1 MKFTKSRVFGA
12 IVLILAALLIFTGVS
27 GRVVDRAGT
36 PLAAAYAQS
45 QEHRQE
51 AERLS
56 AAVAAAQEAL
66 DRADKRASDALSEAQ
81 DCVTQAAN
89 ARQAAQDG
97 DYDPETDVGALGQA
111 ILDAQQ
117 AGEDVTAI
125 YERFGT
131 VANADLIAALD
142 TAKTDAGRA
151 EKANEEALS
160 ALQALVEAAQAL
172 DETAAFEPLPAEVA
186 HAAVP
191 KLGDRTGL
199 DRLATR
205 ADNYVTRGETSVS
218 NAQALRE
225 AGQTAIETA
234 QAVLADH
241 PAKAAD
247 AALSFI
253 RTRNEDLMAAG
264 AVLLVIGACLT
275 FFPAWLSRKWKVRL
289 FRNGFLFVAVTALL
303 AAALHYASGEMWDL
317 MRQGVFDTLY
327 MTIPSTL
334 LAYLVGLPLGVLLV
348 ITSPGH
354 IRENHTLNN
363 AVGTVVNFLRSI
375 PFIILLVMLFDV
387 TRFVMGTAIGT
398 RACIFPL
405 FISAFPYC
413 ARIVEGSLAE
423 VDKGV
428 IEAAESMGSTT
439 WQIIRKVLVPEAMPS
454 LINGAALCMTTILA
468 YTAMAGSAGGDGLG
482 KIAITYG
489 LNYHEYDIMYVSSLL
504 LVALVQL
511 IQIGGG
517 ILTRAVDHRK
527 K

>member
-1 MKFTKSRVFGA
+1 MKFTQSRACGA
-12 IVLILAALLIFTGVS
+12 IVLILAALLIFTGIS
-27 GRVVDRAGT
+27 GRVADRPGT
-36 PLAAAYAQS
+36 PLAAAYADS
-45 QEHRQE
+45 LARRE
-51 AERLS
+51 AIGDLS
-56 AAVAAAQEAL
+56 AAITAAGEAL

-81 DCVTQAAN
+81 DCVTASDA
-89 ARQAAQDG
+89 ARQTAQDG
-97 DYDPETDVGALGQA
+97 DYDPETDLGALGQA

-117 AGEDVTAI
+117 AGEDVDAI
-125 YERFGT
+125 YEHFGT
-131 VANADLIAALD
+131 VANAELIAALD

-151 EKANEEALS
+151 EKANEEALT
-160 ALQALVEAAQAL
+160 ALKKLAEAAQAL
-172 DETAAFEPLPAEVA
+172 DETAAFELPAEVI
-186 HAAVP
+186 AATVP
-191 KLGDRTGL
+191 KLGEKTGL
-199 DRLATR
+199 TRLSAR
-205 ADNYVTRGETSVS
+205 AENYVTRGETSVA

-225 AGQTAIETA
+225 AGETAIQTA
-234 QAVLADH
+234 QAVLAAH
-241 PAKAAD
+241 PATAAD
-247 AALSFI
+247 ALLSFV
-253 RTRNEDLMAAG
+253 RTRNEDLLAAG
-264 AVLLVIGACLT
+264 AVLLLIGVSLA
-275 FFPAWLSRKWKVRL
+275 FFPAWLARKWKVRL
-289 FRNGFLFVAVTALL
+289 FRNGFLFIAVVALL
-303 AAALHYASGEMWDL
+303 AAALHYANGEMWDL

-334 LAYLVGLPLGVLLV
+334 LAYVVGLPLGVLLV

-354 IRENHTLNN
+354 IRENHTVNN

-517 ILTRAVDHRK
+517 ILMRAVDHRK